1 MKAVGLKISSGSFAG
16 GQMKFIGP
24 EKHSVLRGR
33 IAKRRERI
41 ENSEAIQQFRSM
53 RMLSEFTRAHRRIEE
68 PKTLGQ
74 LLAEEAKEKLDAAK
88 KVFAGVTL
96 PV

>member
-1 MKAVGLKISSGSFAG
+1 MGLKISSGSFSG
-16 GQMKFIGP
+16 GQMKFIG
-24 EKHSVLRGR
+24 HALLRDR
-33 IAKRRERI
+33 IAKRRERT
-41 ENSEAIQQFRSM
+41 ENSEAIKQFRSM
-53 RMLSEFTRAHRRIEE
+53 RTLSEFSRAHKKMEE

>member
-16 GQMKFIGP
+16 GQMKFIGHALLS
-24 EKHSVLRGR
+24 ER
-33 IAKRRERI
+33 IAKRRERR
-41 ENSEAIQQFRSM
+41 ENSAALTQFRSM
-53 RMLSEFTRAHRRIEE
+53 RMLSEFTRAHQKMEE

>member
-1 MKAVGLKISSGSFAG
+1 MKAVGLKISSGSFSG
-16 GQMKFIGP
+16 GQMIFAGP
-24 EKHSVLRGR
+24 EKHSVLRAR
-33 IAKRRERI
+33 IAKRRERT
-41 ENSEAIQQFRSM
+41 ENSEAIKQFRSM
-53 RMLSEFTRAHRRIEE
+53 RTLSEFTRAHRKMDE